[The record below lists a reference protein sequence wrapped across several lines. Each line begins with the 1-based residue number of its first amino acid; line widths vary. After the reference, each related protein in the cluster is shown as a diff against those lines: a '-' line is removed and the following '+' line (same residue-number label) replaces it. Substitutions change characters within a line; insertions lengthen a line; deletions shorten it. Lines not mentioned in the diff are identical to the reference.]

1 MPTLSDDLDVLRQQT
16 DDALDRAEREP
27 DRRSQDWREL
37 TPVINVNV
45 GREKKDSSV
54 PPSSRKRGSALLG
67 IAAIITALGGA
78 AGVQQCASQARQS
91 VPVKLNAP
99 KL

>member
-54 PPSSRKRGSALLG
+54 PPSARKLGTGKLFG

-78 AGVQQCASQARQS
+78 AGVQQCASRAEQTVQH
-91 VPVKLNAP
+91 PGH
-99 KL
+99 